1 MLVNVNINDDLKLFA
16 LLKQGDDQAF
26 EDIYNKY
33 WYDLYKTAFKRLND
47 KEKCRD
53 IVQNVFTD
61 LWNRRNE
68 LEILNLQAYLHT
80 AARFQALK
88 TISKLSNKTIFIEAF
103 NSNITS
109 GLQSDE
115 NLLKKEA
122 QKLVEQFI
130 KALPAKRRK
139 IFVMH
144 YMDDLSTAHIAQE
157 LSLSQKTV
165 QNQLTTASHALRL
178 KLTHLFS
185 YVIILAVLQ
194 YR

>member
-16 LLKQGDDQAF
+16 LLKQGDNQAF

-88 TISKLSNKTIFIEAF
+88 AISKLSNKTIFIEAF

-144 YMDDLSTAHIAQE
+144 YMNDLSTAHIAQE

-185 YVIILAVLQ
+185 YVIILAILQ